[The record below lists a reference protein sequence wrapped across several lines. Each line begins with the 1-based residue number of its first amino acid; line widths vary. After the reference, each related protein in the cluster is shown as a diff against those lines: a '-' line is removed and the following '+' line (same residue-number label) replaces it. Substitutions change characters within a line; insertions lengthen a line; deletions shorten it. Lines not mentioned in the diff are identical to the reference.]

1 MKINKLI
8 LVTIVCLIFFSSIL
22 LTNVNAESG
31 AFRIENGP
39 VNILI
44 PGDRT

>member
-1 MKINKLI
+1 
-8 LVTIVCLIFFSSIL
+8 
-22 LTNVNAESG
+22 VNAESG